1 MTDNGGSHDDRSD
14 ESHKAKSKSKSKS
27 KKKKKRKSKHKDKD
41 KDKGKKKAKAKD
53 KAVADETDADHGLRD
68 VVGGGEAGEAV
79 VALKHAVDAANA
91 EPDAAAYVDTFS

>member
-27 KKKKKRKSKHKDKD
+27 KKKKKRKSKH